1 MLIDQ
6 LSPLALMGYK
16 NGLGSLPDELD
27 DNLYTIIKNYKES
40 DNPVLVTY
48 KINL

>member
-6 LSPLALMGYK
+6 LSPMALMGYK

-27 DNLYTIIKNYKES
+27 NNLYNHKELQRIK
-40 DNPVLVTY
+40 
-48 KINL
+48 